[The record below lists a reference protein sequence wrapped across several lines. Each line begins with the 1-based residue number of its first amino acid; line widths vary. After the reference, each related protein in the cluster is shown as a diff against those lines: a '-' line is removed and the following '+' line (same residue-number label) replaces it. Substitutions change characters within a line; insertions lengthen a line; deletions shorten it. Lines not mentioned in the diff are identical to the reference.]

1 MRTKLIYEKYIHY
14 QFDSYGWRFKGNGQI
29 PEAAALVKDEAVI
42 ASTTAWLEEI
52 NNSHGEYFFK

>member
-14 QFDSYGWRFKGNGQI
+14 QFDSYGWRFKGNGPI